1 MAPGHGAPVSE
12 SHEAPLTTRAT
23 PIRVL
28 LVDDQPLLRAG
39 VRRVLEAEPDLR
51 VVGEAG
57 HGEEALVR
65 IAEHDPE
72 LVVLD
77 LNMPGMDGFA
87 VLRELRARGAA
98 QRVLVLS
105 LHSDPAYVSRAVRE
119 GADGYLLKDTAV
131 QELPRAIRAV
141 MAGSGFYSP
150 GAQFALGEAMRATEK
165 PALARLTRRE
175 IEVLVAIAEG
185 KPSKAIAY
193 ELGIGLRTIET
204 HRANLMRKLE
214 LHSVAEL
221 TRFAIANG
229 LIPPP

>member
-1 MAPGHGAPVSE
+1 M
-12 SHEAPLTTRAT
+12 
-23 PIRVL
+23 RVL